1 MCWEGRRTLCFRR
14 FAGEKTRSAI
24 DGSSLRGIERHGSL
38 LAASSAGHCNF
49 DALSYSRGLRG
60 SDGRKSIIFC
70 LLAWLASFGFVRK
83 PFVMKEDLFTRGPD
97 KILAAINALDCAVLN
112 IR

>member
-1 MCWEGRRTLCFRR
+1 
-14 FAGEKTRSAI
+14 
-24 DGSSLRGIERHGSL
+24 
-38 LAASSAGHCNF
+38 LAASRAGHCNF
-49 DALSYSRGLRG
+49 DALSNSRGLCG

-83 PFVMKEDLFTRGPD
+83 PLVMKENLFTRGPD
-97 KILAAINALDCAVLN
+97 KILAAINALDCAILK